1 MPMELAM
8 DIALEEGD
16 HLLMKRVD
24 KKIRV
29 QKESVLAP
37 LVKTQDW
44 VFLLWTRK
52 MYNEKNRIIN
62 IPILIGSADVAN
74 SRANARIER

>member
-52 MYNEKNRIIN
+52 MYNERNRIIN
-62 IPILIGSADVAN
+62 IPILIGSAGAK

>member
-1 MPMELAM
+1 MELAM
-8 DIALEEGD
+8 DIALEEVD

-37 LVKTQDW
+37 LVKTQD
-44 VFLLWTRK
+44 
-52 MYNEKNRIIN
+52 
-62 IPILIGSADVAN
+62 
-74 SRANARIER
+74 

>member
-1 MPMELAM
+1 MMLSNIYLLMPMKLAM

-37 LVKTQDW
+37 LVKTQD
-44 VFLLWTRK
+44 
-52 MYNEKNRIIN
+52 
-62 IPILIGSADVAN
+62 
-74 SRANARIER
+74 